1 MQNANKIEENLGI
14 FSQVG
19 CAWQPFLWN
28 CDLYDLSTEVQS
40 TGRLPCQLQII
51 CIVECIKCGYLFIE
65 WQISTSPAALS

>member
-40 TGRLPCQLQII
+40 TGRLLCQLQTDN
-51 CIVECIKCGYLFIE
+51 G
-65 WQISTSPAALS
+65 

>member
-40 TGRLPCQLQII
+40 TGRLPCQLQTDN
-51 CIVECIKCGYLFIE
+51 G
-65 WQISTSPAALS
+65 